1 MAITTIPLVRGL
13 PVVGSAFDMARD
25 TRAFLTDSYMEHGPV
40 FGMRLLNRRFTVLA
54 GMEANR
60 FLAREGT
67 KHLRSFEFWRRLQ
80 RLVRRRALHAQRRRA
95 GARGISPHVEAG
107 LFPRV
112 RRRAH

>member
-1 MAITTIPLVRGL
+1 MASSTIPLARGL
-13 PVVGSAFDMARD
+13 PVVGSVFDMARD

-67 KHLRSFEFWRRLQ
+67 KHLRSFEFWSGFNAWFGAARSTLS
-80 RLVRRRALHAQRRRA
+80 ADGPEHAA
-95 GARGISPHVEAG
+95 FSPHVEAG

-112 RRRAH
+112 RRGAH

>member
-13 PVVGSAFDMARD
+13 PVVGSVFDMARD

-40 FGMRLLNRRFTVLA
+40 FGMRLLNQRFTVLA

-67 KHLRSFEFWRRLQ
+67 KHLRSFEFWSGFTPGSAP
-80 RLVRRRALHAQRRRA
+80 RAPRSAPTGRSTRHFA
-95 GARGISPHVEAG
+95 AR
-107 LFPRV
+107 
-112 RRRAH
+112 